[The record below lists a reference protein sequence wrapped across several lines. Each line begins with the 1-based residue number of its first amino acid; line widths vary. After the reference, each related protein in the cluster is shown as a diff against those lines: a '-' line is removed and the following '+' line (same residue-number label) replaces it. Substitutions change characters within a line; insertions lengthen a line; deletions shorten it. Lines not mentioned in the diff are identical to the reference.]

1 MNKIFKLITSISFLF
16 FSINAAL
23 SEENFFNE
31 ALKMYQNEKYE
42 DARFMLERNI
52 VFNPKDAKSYLYL
65 AKIYN
70 HEEDQNKEE
79 YNLET
84 TLLIEPNNEEAIL
97 MLMKIAL
104 KKSNY
109 SKVNDLSQTFIKVCK
124 KLCDENNEI
133 QKSLKNIEPATMS
146 LDQNLN
152 KILIIDFGSQ
162 FTQLIARRIRELGV
176 FSEIVSHK
184 KIKIKHIDKSI
195 KGIIL
200 SGGPL
205 NVYEIN
211 KYSFDKKIINLSIP
225 ILGICFGHQ
234 ILSKL
239 NGGRVKQSK
248 HREFGLA
255 NIYKKN
261 ESLLIKNF
269 FNKQKS
275 KKVWMSHADQVSKL
289 PKNFKVIA
297 SSTNSK
303 FAIVENKLNKFYGI
317 QFHPEV
323 THTENGKKLIS
334 NFIFLICK
342 IKRNW
347 SSKDQKI
354 QLIKEVKDQV
364 GSEKVICA
372 LSGGVDSSVVAQLL
386 NKAIGKKL
394 YCIFVNTGLLR
405 KNEEVQVVQTFKK
418 RLKINLIYVNAEKE
432 FLKKLHNVS
441 DPEKKRKIIG
451 NLFIKIFERY
461 AKKIKN
467 VKFLAQG
474 TLYPDLIESR
484 SVTGSQTSKI
494 KSHHNVGGLPKK
506 MKLKLVEPL
515 KFLFKDEVRKLGLE
529 LNLNKDI
536 ISRHPFPG
544 PGLAIRMPGL
554 ITNEKI
560 KILKEADYYFIQAL
574 RDHGLY
580 HKIWQAYAALLPVK
594 TVGVMGDNRTY
605 EYLCLLRAIT
615 SEDGM
620 TADFYEFKKSFMET
634 ISNKIVNSIRG
645 INRVV
650 YDITSKPPST
660 IELE

>member
-1 MNKIFKLITSISFLF
+1 
-16 FSINAAL
+16 
-23 SEENFFNE
+23 
-31 ALKMYQNEKYE
+31 
-42 DARFMLERNI
+42 
-52 VFNPKDAKSYLYL
+52 
-65 AKIYN
+65 
-70 HEEDQNKEE
+70 
-79 YNLET
+79 
-84 TLLIEPNNEEAIL
+84 
-97 MLMKIAL
+97 
-104 KKSNY
+104 
-109 SKVNDLSQTFIKVCK
+109 
-124 KLCDENNEI
+124 
-133 QKSLKNIEPATMS
+133 MS
-146 LDQNLN
+146 LDYILN

-176 FSEIVSHK
+176 YSEIISHK
-184 KIKIKHIDKSI
+184 LIKNRNINQSVQ
-195 KGIIL
+195 GIIL

-205 NVYEIN
+205 NVYQIN
-211 KYSFDKKIINLSIP
+211 KYSFDKKIIENDIP
-225 ILGICFGHQ
+225 VLGICFGHQ

-239 NGGRVKQSK
+239 NGGKVKESK

-255 NIYKKN
+255 NIYKKRN
-261 ESLLIKNF
+261 SPLTKNL
-269 FNKQKS
+269 FNKK
-275 KKVWMSHADQVSKL
+275 KIIKVWMSHADQVSKL
-289 PKNFKVIA
+289 PKKFNVIA
-297 SSTNSK
+297 SSQNSK
-303 FAIVENKLNKFYGI
+303 FAIVENKSKKFYGV

-334 NFIFLICK
+334 NFIFDICG
-342 IKRNW
+342 IKKNW
-347 SSKDQKI
+347 SSKDQKKK
-354 QLIKEVKDQV
+354 LINDVRYQV
-364 GSEKVICA
+364 GNNKVICA

-386 NKAIGKKL
+386 NKAIGKNL

-405 KNEEVQVVQTFKK
+405 KNEEKQVVKTFKTK
-418 RLKINLIYVNAEKE
+418 LKINLIYVNAEKE
-432 FLKKLHNVS
+432 FLMKLKNVS
-441 DPEKKRKIIG
+441 NPEKKRKIIG

-467 VKFLAQG
+467 VQFLAQG
-474 TLYPDLIESR
+474 TLYPDLIESK

-529 LNLNKDI
+529 LNLNKEI

-554 ITNEKI
+554 ITKAKI
-560 KILKEADYYFIQAL
+560 NILKEADHYFIQAL
-574 RDHGLY
+574 KEHGLY

-620 TADFYEFKKSFMET
+620 TADFFEFKKSFIQE

>member
-1 MNKIFKLITSISFLF
+1 
-16 FSINAAL
+16 
-23 SEENFFNE
+23 
-31 ALKMYQNEKYE
+31 
-42 DARFMLERNI
+42 
-52 VFNPKDAKSYLYL
+52 
-65 AKIYN
+65 
-70 HEEDQNKEE
+70 
-79 YNLET
+79 
-84 TLLIEPNNEEAIL
+84 
-97 MLMKIAL
+97 
-104 KKSNY
+104 
-109 SKVNDLSQTFIKVCK
+109 
-124 KLCDENNEI
+124 
-133 QKSLKNIEPATMS
+133 MS
-146 LDQNLN
+146 LDQNLD
-152 KILIIDFGSQ
+152 KVVIIDFGSQ

-184 KIKIKHIDKSI
+184 KIKTSGINQSVR
-195 KGIIL
+195 GIIL

-205 NVYEIN
+205 NVYQIN
-211 KYSFDKKIINLSIP
+211 KYSFDKKILELNIP

-239 NGGRVKQSK
+239 NGGSVRQSK

-255 NIYKKN
+255 NIFKKRD
-261 ESLLIKNF
+261 SLLTKNF
-269 FNKQKS
+269 YGV
-275 KKVWMSHADQVSKL
+275 KKTKEVWMSHADQVSKL
-289 PKNFKVIA
+289 PKNFQVIA

-303 FAIVENKLNKFYGI
+303 YAIVENKLKKYYGV

-334 NFIFLICK
+334 NFVFLICK
-342 IKRNW
+342 IKKNW

-354 QLIKEVKDQV
+354 KLINEVRDQV
-364 GSEKVICA
+364 GSHKVICA

-405 KNEEVQVVQTFKK
+405 KDEETQVVKTFKK
-418 RLKINLIYVNAEKE
+418 RLKMNLIYVNAENE
-432 FLKKLHNVS
+432 FLGKLKNVP

-461 AKKIKN
+461 AKKIKD

-474 TLYPDLIESR
+474 TLYPDLIESK

-506 MKLKLVEPL
+506 MNLKLVEPL

-529 LNLNKDI
+529 LKLSKEI

-544 PGLAIRMPGL
+544 PGLAIRMPGN

-574 RDHGLY
+574 KDHGLY

-620 TADFYEFKKSFMET
+620 TADFFEFRKSFMQT

-650 YDITSKPPST
+650 YDVTSKPPST

>member
-1 MNKIFKLITSISFLF
+1 
-16 FSINAAL
+16 
-23 SEENFFNE
+23 
-31 ALKMYQNEKYE
+31 
-42 DARFMLERNI
+42 
-52 VFNPKDAKSYLYL
+52 
-65 AKIYN
+65 
-70 HEEDQNKEE
+70 
-79 YNLET
+79 
-84 TLLIEPNNEEAIL
+84 
-97 MLMKIAL
+97 
-104 KKSNY
+104 
-109 SKVNDLSQTFIKVCK
+109 
-124 KLCDENNEI
+124 
-133 QKSLKNIEPATMS
+133 MS
-146 LDQNLN
+146 LDKELN
-152 KILIIDFGSQ
+152 KILIVDFGSQ

-184 KIKIKHIDKSI
+184 KIKSTNITKYT

-205 NVYEIN
+205 NVYEIK
-211 KYSFDKKIINLSIP
+211 KYSFDKKIIEKGIP
-225 ILGICFGHQ
+225 VLGICFGHQ

-261 ESLLIKNF
+261 DSLLTKNF
-269 FNKQKS
+269 FKS
-275 KKVWMSHADQVSKL
+275 RKINKVWMSHADQVSKM
-289 PKNFKVIA
+289 PKNFSVIA
-297 SSTNSK
+297 SSNNSK
-303 FAIVENKLNKFYGI
+303 FAIVENKKRNFYGV

-342 IKRNW
+342 IKKNW
-347 SSKDQKI
+347 SSKDQRMK
-354 QLIKEVKDQV
+354 LIKDLRNQV
-364 GSEKVICA
+364 GKDKVICA

-394 YCIFVNTGLLR
+394 FCIFVNTGMLR
-405 KNEEVQVVQTFKK
+405 KNEEKQVVQTFKK
-418 RLKINLIYVNAEKE
+418 KLKINLIYVNAEKE
-432 FLKKLHNVS
+432 FIKKLSNVS

-461 AKKIKN
+461 ARKIKD

-474 TLYPDLIESR
+474 TLYPDLIESK

-494 KSHHNVGGLPKK
+494 KSHHNVGGLPKR

-529 LNLNKDI
+529 LNLSKEI

-544 PGLAIRMPGL
+544 PGLAIRMPGI
-554 ITNEKI
+554 ITKQKI
-560 KILKEADYYFIQAL
+560 SILKEADYYFIKAL
-574 RDHGLY
+574 RENGLY
-580 HKIWQAYAALLPVK
+580 DKIWQAYAALLPVK

-620 TADFYEFKKSFMET
+620 TADFYEFKKSFTQM

>member
-1 MNKIFKLITSISFLF
+1 
-16 FSINAAL
+16 
-23 SEENFFNE
+23 
-31 ALKMYQNEKYE
+31 
-42 DARFMLERNI
+42 
-52 VFNPKDAKSYLYL
+52 
-65 AKIYN
+65 
-70 HEEDQNKEE
+70 
-79 YNLET
+79 
-84 TLLIEPNNEEAIL
+84 
-97 MLMKIAL
+97 
-104 KKSNY
+104 
-109 SKVNDLSQTFIKVCK
+109 
-124 KLCDENNEI
+124 
-133 QKSLKNIEPATMS
+133 MS
-146 LDQNLN
+146 LDQNLF
-152 KILIIDFGSQ
+152 KIIIIDFGSQ

-176 FSEIVSHK
+176 FSEIISHK
-184 KIKIKHIDKSI
+184 KIENKDIDSSI
-195 KGIIL
+195 RGIIL

-205 NVYEIN
+205 NVYQIN
-211 KYSFDKKIINLSIP
+211 KYSFDKKIINLNIP

-255 NIYKKN
+255 NIYKKS
-261 ESLLIKNF
+261 ESLLTKNF
-269 FNKQKS
+269 FNKKKS
-275 KKVWMSHADQVSKL
+275 KRVWMSHADQVSKL
-289 PKNFKVIA
+289 PRDFKVVA

-303 FAIVENKLNKFYGI
+303 FAIVENKQKKFYGI

-334 NFIFLICK
+334 NFIFLVCK
-342 IKRNW
+342 MKRNW
-347 SSKDQKI
+347 SPKDQKI
-354 QLIKEVKDQV
+354 QLIKEVKNQV

-386 NKAIGKKL
+386 NKAIGNKL

-405 KNEEVQVVQTFKK
+405 KNEELQVIQTFKK

-474 TLYPDLIESR
+474 TLYPDLIESK

-506 MKLKLVEPL
+506 MNLKLVEPL

-529 LNLNKDI
+529 LNLSKDI

-544 PGLAIRMPGL
+544 PGLAIRMPGV

-560 KILKEADYYFIQAL
+560 KILKEADNYFIQAL

-620 TADFYEFKKSFMET
+620 TADFYEFKKSFMQT

-650 YDITSKPPST
+650 YDVTSKPPST

>member
-1 MNKIFKLITSISFLF
+1 
-16 FSINAAL
+16 
-23 SEENFFNE
+23 
-31 ALKMYQNEKYE
+31 
-42 DARFMLERNI
+42 
-52 VFNPKDAKSYLYL
+52 
-65 AKIYN
+65 
-70 HEEDQNKEE
+70 
-79 YNLET
+79 
-84 TLLIEPNNEEAIL
+84 
-97 MLMKIAL
+97 
-104 KKSNY
+104 
-109 SKVNDLSQTFIKVCK
+109 
-124 KLCDENNEI
+124 
-133 QKSLKNIEPATMS
+133 MS
-146 LDQNLN
+146 LDHNLN
-152 KILIIDFGSQ
+152 KILIVDFGSQ
-162 FTQLIARRIRELGV
+162 FTQLIARRIRELGI
-176 FSEIVSHK
+176 FCEIISHK
-184 KIKIKHIDKSI
+184 KVKNKNIDGLV

-205 NVYEIN
+205 NVYEIK
-211 KYSFDKKIINLSIP
+211 KYSFDKRIIQKGVP
-225 ILGICFGHQ
+225 VLGICFGHQ

-239 NGGRVKQSK
+239 NGGKVKQSK

-255 NIYKKN
+255 NISKKN
-261 ESLLIKNF
+261 YSLLIKNF
-269 FNKQKS
+269 FKK
-275 KKVWMSHADQVSKL
+275 KKTIKVWMSHADQVSKL
-289 PKNFKVIA
+289 PKNFKVVA
-297 SSTNSK
+297 SSQNSK
-303 FAIVENKLNKFYGI
+303 FALVENKSKNYYGV

-342 IKRNW
+342 MKKNW

-354 QLIKEVKDQV
+354 KLIKDVRTMV
-364 GSEKVICA
+364 GNNKVICA

-386 NKAIGKKL
+386 NKAIGKNL
-394 YCIFVNTGLLR
+394 HCIFVNTGLLR
-405 KNEEVQVVQTFKK
+405 KNEEKQVVATFKK
-418 RLKINLIYVNAEKE
+418 RLKINLTYVNAEKE
-432 FLKKLHNVS
+432 FVKKLSNVS

-474 TLYPDLIESR
+474 TLYPDLIESK

-506 MKLKLVEPL
+506 MRLKLVEPL

-529 LNLNKDI
+529 LNLSKEI

-544 PGLAIRMPGL
+544 PGLAIRMPGI
-554 ITNEKI
+554 ITKEKI
-560 KILKEADYYFIQAL
+560 NILKEADHYFIQAL
-574 RDHGLY
+574 RDHNLY
-580 HKIWQAYAALLPVK
+580 RKIWQAYAALLPVK

-620 TADFYEFKKSFMET
+620 TADFYEFKKSFIQE

>member
-1 MNKIFKLITSISFLF
+1 
-16 FSINAAL
+16 
-23 SEENFFNE
+23 
-31 ALKMYQNEKYE
+31 
-42 DARFMLERNI
+42 
-52 VFNPKDAKSYLYL
+52 
-65 AKIYN
+65 
-70 HEEDQNKEE
+70 
-79 YNLET
+79 
-84 TLLIEPNNEEAIL
+84 
-97 MLMKIAL
+97 
-104 KKSNY
+104 
-109 SKVNDLSQTFIKVCK
+109 
-124 KLCDENNEI
+124 
-133 QKSLKNIEPATMS
+133 MS
-146 LDQNLN
+146 LDQNLD
-152 KILIIDFGSQ
+152 KVVIIDFGSQ

-184 KIKIKHIDKSI
+184 KIKTSGINQSVR
-195 KGIIL
+195 GIIL

-205 NVYEIN
+205 NVYQIN
-211 KYSFDKKIINLSIP
+211 KYSFDKKILELNIP

-239 NGGRVKQSK
+239 NGGRVRQSK

-255 NIYKKN
+255 NIFKKRD
-261 ESLLIKNF
+261 SLLTKNF
-269 FNKQKS
+269 YGI
-275 KKVWMSHADQVSKL
+275 KKTKEVWMSHADQVSKL
-289 PKNFKVIA
+289 PKNFQVIA

-303 FAIVENKLNKFYGI
+303 YAIVENKLKKYYGV

-334 NFIFLICK
+334 NFVFLICK
-342 IKRNW
+342 IKKNW

-354 QLIKEVKDQV
+354 KLINEVRDQV
-364 GSEKVICA
+364 GSHKVICA

-405 KNEEVQVVQTFKK
+405 KDEETQVVQTFKK
-418 RLKINLIYVNAEKE
+418 RLKMNLIYVNAENE
-432 FLKKLHNVS
+432 FLGKLKNVP

-461 AKKIKN
+461 AKKIKD

-474 TLYPDLIESR
+474 TLYPDLIESK

-506 MKLKLVEPL
+506 MNLKLVEPL

-529 LNLNKDI
+529 LKLSNEI

-544 PGLAIRMPGL
+544 PGLAIRMPGN

-574 RDHGLY
+574 KDHGLY

-620 TADFYEFKKSFMET
+620 TADFFEFRKSFMQT

-650 YDITSKPPST
+650 YDVTSKPPST

>member
-1 MNKIFKLITSISFLF
+1 
-16 FSINAAL
+16 
-23 SEENFFNE
+23 
-31 ALKMYQNEKYE
+31 
-42 DARFMLERNI
+42 
-52 VFNPKDAKSYLYL
+52 
-65 AKIYN
+65 
-70 HEEDQNKEE
+70 
-79 YNLET
+79 
-84 TLLIEPNNEEAIL
+84 
-97 MLMKIAL
+97 
-104 KKSNY
+104 
-109 SKVNDLSQTFIKVCK
+109 
-124 KLCDENNEI
+124 
-133 QKSLKNIEPATMS
+133 MS
-146 LDQNLN
+146 LDYNLN
-152 KILIIDFGSQ
+152 KILIVDFGSQ
-162 FTQLIARRIRELGV
+162 FTQLIARRIRELGI

-184 KIKIKHIDKSI
+184 KIKNKDINNSI

-211 KYSFDKKIINLSIP
+211 RYSFDKRIIQNGVP
-225 ILGICFGHQ
+225 VLGICFGHQ
-234 ILSKL
+234 IISKL
-239 NGGRVKQSK
+239 NGGKVKHSK

-255 NIYKKN
+255 NISKKKN
-261 ESLLIKNF
+261 SLLIKNLF
-269 FNKQKS
+269 KKKKS
-275 KKVWMSHADQVSKL
+275 IKVWMSHADQVSKL
-289 PKNFKVIA
+289 PKNFQVIA
-297 SSTNSK
+297 SSQNSK
-303 FAIVENKLNKFYGI
+303 FAVIENKLKNYFGV

-323 THTENGKKLIS
+323 THTENGKKLLS

-342 IKRNW
+342 MKKNW
-347 SSKDQKI
+347 SSKDQKNK
-354 QLIKEVKDQV
+354 LIKEVRKLV
-364 GSEKVICA
+364 GNNKVICA

-386 NKAIGKKL
+386 NKAIGKNL

-405 KNEEVQVVQTFKK
+405 KYEEKQVIATFKK
-418 RLKINLIYVNAEKE
+418 RLKINLLYVNAEKE
-432 FLKKLHNVS
+432 FVQKLSNIS

-474 TLYPDLIESR
+474 TLYPDLIESK

-506 MKLKLVEPL
+506 MKLKLIEPL

-529 LNLNKDI
+529 LNLSKEI

-544 PGLAIRMPGL
+544 PGLAIRMPGI
-554 ITNEKI
+554 ITKEKI
-560 KILKEADYYFIQAL
+560 NILKEADHYFIQAL
-574 RDHGLY
+574 RKHNLY

-620 TADFYEFKKSFMET
+620 TADFYEFKKSFIQE

>member
-1 MNKIFKLITSISFLF
+1 
-16 FSINAAL
+16 
-23 SEENFFNE
+23 
-31 ALKMYQNEKYE
+31 
-42 DARFMLERNI
+42 
-52 VFNPKDAKSYLYL
+52 
-65 AKIYN
+65 
-70 HEEDQNKEE
+70 
-79 YNLET
+79 
-84 TLLIEPNNEEAIL
+84 
-97 MLMKIAL
+97 
-104 KKSNY
+104 
-109 SKVNDLSQTFIKVCK
+109 
-124 KLCDENNEI
+124 
-133 QKSLKNIEPATMS
+133 MS
-146 LDQNLN
+146 LDKNLN

-162 FTQLIARRIRELGV
+162 FTQLIARRIRESGV
-176 FSEIVSHK
+176 YSEIISHK
-184 KIKIKHIDKSI
+184 KVKNKNIDNSI

-205 NVYEIN
+205 NVYQIN
-211 KYSFDKKIINLSIP
+211 KYSFDKRIIENQIP
-225 ILGICFGHQ
+225 VLGICFGHQ

-248 HREFGLA
+248 YREFGLA
-255 NIYKKN
+255 NIRKKR
-261 ESLLIKNF
+261 ESILIKNF
-269 FNKQKS
+269 FNKKNIN
-275 KKVWMSHADQVSKL
+275 KVWMSHADQVSKL
-289 PKNFKVIA
+289 PKNFNVIA
-297 SSTNSK
+297 SSQNSK
-303 FAIVENKLNKFYGI
+303 FAIIENKKKNFYGV

-323 THTENGKKLIS
+323 THTENGKKLIN

-342 IKRNW
+342 IKKNW

-354 QLIKEVKDQV
+354 KLIKDVQNFV
-364 GSEKVICA
+364 GKNKVICA

-394 YCIFVNTGLLR
+394 FCIFVNTGLLR
-405 KNEEVQVVQTFKK
+405 KNEEIQVVKTFKK
-418 RLKINLIYVNAEKE
+418 KLKINLIYVNAENE
-432 FLKKLHNVS
+432 FLRKLNNVS

-461 AKKIKN
+461 AKRIKN

-474 TLYPDLIESR
+474 TLYPDLIESK

-529 LNLNKDI
+529 LKLSKEI

-544 PGLAIRMPGL
+544 PGLAIRMPGI
-554 ITNEKI
+554 ITKEKI
-560 KILKEADYYFIQAL
+560 KILKEADNYFIQAL
-574 RDHGLY
+574 RDHNLY
-580 HKIWQAYAALLPVK
+580 NKIWQAYAALLPVK

-620 TADFYEFKKSFMET
+620 TADFYDFKKSFIQM

-645 INRVV
+645 VNRVV
-650 YDITSKPPST
+650 YDVTSKPPST